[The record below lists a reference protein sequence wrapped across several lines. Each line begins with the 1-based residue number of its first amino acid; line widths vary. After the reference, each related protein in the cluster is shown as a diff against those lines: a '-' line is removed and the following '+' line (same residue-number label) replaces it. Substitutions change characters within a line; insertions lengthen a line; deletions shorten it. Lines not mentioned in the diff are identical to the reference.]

1 MIDLEKKG
9 KKATGLKKL
18 GDWIYKPDKDFWI
31 CRTKYNNFNDCPRC
45 FYLDVVKGFKEPK
58 PPGWALNSRTDG
70 LLKKEF
76 DLCREKEIKLKRGD
90 LLLFPSN
97 FMYPHRVKEITK

>member
-9 KKATGLKKL
+9 KKATGLKKP

-31 CRTKYNNFNDCPRC
+31 SRTKYNNFKDCPRC

-76 DLCREKEIKLKRGD
+76 DLCRHGPRNS
-90 LLLFPSN
+90 PSVRYTC
-97 FMYPHRVKEITK
+97 FFIDGVDQITS